1 MSITTEAAAPH
12 RAGLVAIVGRPNVG
26 KSTLLNALIGERL
39 SITSKRPQTTRH
51 RILGVLSRPSHQIG
65 FVDTPGFQ
73 TRHGG
78 AMPKLMNRSVTQA
91 ITGVEAALFVT
102 ENGELSPADL
112 KVLDILPKGL
122 PVIAV
127 INKID
132 LLGSKDELLPIIAR
146 FSAVRDFAAIVPVS
160 AEKSLGMDTL
170 ERAIAV
176 HLPEAEPLFEEDTLT
191 DRSERFL
198 ATERVR
204 EKVFRLTGDEIPF
217 GTTVVIETWEDTPR
231 GKRIA
236 AAIVVSRESHKPIV
250 IGNKGERIKR
260 IGQEARMDL
269 ARLFGCP
276 VHLELWVKVREGWA
290 ESEASLRSL
299 GFD

>member
-1 MSITTEAAAPH
+1 MSTDASAVASH

-39 SITSKRPQTTRH
+39 SITSRRPQTTRH
-51 RILGVLSRPSHQIG
+51 RILGVLSRSGYQIG

-91 ITGVEAALFVT
+91 ITGVEAALFVS
-102 ENGELSPADL
+102 ESGELSPADL
-112 KVLDILPKGL
+112 KVLDILPKTL
-122 PVIAV
+122 PVLAV

-132 LLGSKDELLPIIAR
+132 LMTSKDELLPVIAR
-146 FSAVRDFAAIVPVS
+146 FSSVREFAAIVPVS
-160 AEKSLGMDTL
+160 AEKRLGLDAL
-170 ERAIAV
+170 EQAIAAL
-176 HLPEAEPLFEEDTLT
+176 LPESEPLFEEDTLT

-204 EKVFRLTGDEIPF
+204 EKVFRLTGDEVPF

-236 AAIVVSRESHKPIV
+236 AAIVVSRESHKPII
-250 IGNKGERIKR
+250 IGHKGERIKR
-260 IGQEARMDL
+260 IGQEARLDL
-269 ARLFGCP
+269 AKLFDCP